1 MPSAGTVTVL
11 NWTKPPR
18 AMTIQ
23 STSPPAESHR
33 SPRAVPPD
41 TRSSGLGGR
50 VMHTGGGFGDLG
62 PRMTQFGHIVFGGIA
77 SASYQPGGAPG
88 VPVPP
93 KPLIPPPPLP
103 LLLPLPPL
111 PLSVV
116 SGDPPPSSLED
127 PPELLLELEELLEL
141 ELDPPELD
149 PPVSPPLDEELE
161 LVAPEPP
168 ELELL
173 VAPAPAGVP
182 VPGAVVLEQ
191 AA

>member
-1 MPSAGTVTVL
+1 
-11 NWTKPPR
+11 
-18 AMTIQ
+18 
-23 STSPPAESHR
+23 
-33 SPRAVPPD
+33 
-41 TRSSGLGGR
+41 
-50 VMHTGGGFGDLG
+50 
-62 PRMTQFGHIVFGGIA
+62 MTQFGHIVFGGIA

-191 AA
+191 AAATPPTNIATNRMFFMATSLCERMRLGARSGARSSFGYRTVGRPNK